1 MHFTY
6 ADVCGKNLM
15 SVLGTKDPLSFF
27 HTPIM
32 MASLHFFFA
41 VVYSYLFMF
50 NLRLRLFLIASPH
63 TAPSPSML

>member
-1 MHFTY
+1 MRFTY

-41 VVYSYLFMF
+41 VVYSYSF
-50 NLRLRLFLIASPH
+50 NV
-63 TAPSPSML
+63 